1 MPHEQLLWQ
10 APGFLVS
17 FCSARGEHTKGRGS
31 LLDLLFSPP
40 VCVRARP
47 RNLAL
52 CTKKKLVC
60 EARAGG
66 GAPHFGFQVC
76 FWLVQLLKNNSFFS
90 KFELPTVEPL
100 LKGHLGTD
108 GEMAVEKRFK

>member
-17 FCSARGEHTKGRGS
+17 FCSTRGEHTKGRGS

-60 EARAGG
+60 EARGG
-66 GAPHFGFQVC
+66 GGVLRISSMFKA
-76 FWLVQLLKNNSFFS
+76 ST
-90 KFELPTVEPL
+90 TVE
-100 LKGHLGTD
+100 KQ
-108 GEMAVEKRFK
+108 

>member
-1 MPHEQLLWQ
+1 MPHEQFFWQ

-52 CTKKKLVC
+52 CTKKN
-60 EARAGG
+60 
-66 GAPHFGFQVC
+66 QVC
-76 FWLVQLLKNNSFFS
+76 FRLVQPLKNNSFFS
-90 KFELPTVEPL
+90 KFELPTVESL
-100 LKGHLGTD
+100 LNGHLGTD